1 MEERRIEGLWDC
13 VFCEQKAIK
22 ARYMDCPSC
31 GKPRGVETC
40 FYLPDDLEA
49 AALTQEE
56 REKTTNE
63 PDWLCEYCGSYNRSD
78 RTCCDR
84 CGAERSATGVNYGI
98 LHKLTGKLFHR
109 KNNQF

>member
-1 MEERRIEGLWDC
+1 MQFKCVNCGGNVVYDPKSGSMLCMSCNSVNTEEIVKQDDC
-13 VFCEQKAIK
+13 YA
-22 ARYMDCPSC
+22 CPSC
-31 GKPRGVETC
+31 GAK
-40 FYLPDDLEA
+40 
-49 AALTQEE
+49 LTVNDFTSAT
-56 REKTTNE
+56 K
-63 PDWLCEYCGSYNRSD
+63 CEYCGSYNRSD